1 MHAIAEVQRPEELYV
16 GGEREI
22 LANMLDWHRA
32 TLLRKC
38 EGLDEDQLRR
48 RSVTPSELYLFDLL
62 RHLTGAERY
71 WFQVCLDGRRDL
83 KPFYLVTP
91 DGEIDDN
98 DPTPLA
104 GVVENFRVTCDLS
117 RQILAAHSLEDVV
130 HSVVAGAPV
139 SGRYVGWHMVQEY
152 ARHNGHA
159 DLLREAIDGVV
170 GE

>member
-1 MHAIAEVQRPEELYV
+1 MQTITDVLRPGELYV
-16 GGEREI
+16 GDEREI

-38 EGLDEDQLRR
+38 EGLDEAQLRCR
-48 RSVTPSELYLFDLL
+48 AVTPSELYLFDLL

-91 DGEIDDN
+91 EGEIDDS

-104 GVVENFRVTCDLS
+104 GVVENFLVTCEES
-117 RQILAAHSLEDVV
+117 RQILAAHSFDEVV
-130 HSVVAGAPV
+130 HSVVTGGPV
-139 SGRYVGWHMVQEY
+139 NCRYIGWHMVQEY

-159 DLLREAIDGVV
+159 DLLRESIDGAV